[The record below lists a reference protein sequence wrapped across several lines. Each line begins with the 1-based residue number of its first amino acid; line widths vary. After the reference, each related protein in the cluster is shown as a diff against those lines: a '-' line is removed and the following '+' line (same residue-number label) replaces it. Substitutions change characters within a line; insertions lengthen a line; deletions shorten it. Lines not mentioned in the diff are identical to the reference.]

1 MRLYIETM
9 EAVLVD
15 FASDG
20 RIRLE
25 GEDWSV
31 PTLQETRAILH
42 AAQEEVM
49 SLQELIAALES
60 QPMNS

>member
-1 MRLYIETM
+1 MRLYIDTM
-9 EAVLVD
+9 DAVLVD

-20 RIRLE
+20 RIKL
-25 GEDWSV
+25 GDEDWSI

-49 SLQELIAALES
+49 SLQELIAVLES
-60 QPMNS
+60 KPMNS